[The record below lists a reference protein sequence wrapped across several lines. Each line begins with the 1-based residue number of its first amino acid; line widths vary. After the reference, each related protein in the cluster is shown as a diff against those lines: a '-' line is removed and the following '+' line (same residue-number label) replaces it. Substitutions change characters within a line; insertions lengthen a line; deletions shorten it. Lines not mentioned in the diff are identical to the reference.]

1 MKINIYDMRIIC
13 RRLDKKI
20 VEPSSKGRLL
30 TKWNDGDPI
39 EQFEAVE
46 RVKLPLAVTDVEIK
60 HTWHEITKQRAAKLY
75 EQKNGPVVEEP
86 TEPKS
91 E

>member
-1 MKINIYDMRIIC
+1 MKIIYRKF
-13 RRLDKKI
+13 DKKI
-20 VEPSSKGRLL
+20 VEASSKGRLL

-46 RVKLPLAVTDVEIK
+46 RVKYPLAKPDVEI
-60 HTWHEITKQRAAKLY
+60 TNEWHEITKQRAAKLY